1 MILSFGI
8 VGMAALIR
16 LARGQATYWPG
27 SFSARHPRV
36 VLGFTGLA
44 LAGVLAF
51 GAVLGA
57 DFLVHFDQQEVFI
70 QSTAVNYRGLG
81 ESIRTDQGMF
91 QTALF
96 WTPGV
101 GSGKARL
108 TVGHFSRQVVRIEQ
122 VDELAP

>member
-1 MILSFGI
+1 FGI
-8 VGMAALIR
+8 VGLAALIR

-27 SFSARHPRV
+27 SFSAHHPRLF
-36 VLGFTGLA
+36 LGFTGLA
-44 LAGVLAF
+44 TAGVLAF

-57 DFLVHFDQQEVFI
+57 DFLVPFDQQEVFI
-70 QSTAVNYRGLG
+70 QSTAANYRGLG
-81 ESIRTDQGMF
+81 EWIRTDQGRF

-108 TVGHFSRQVVRIEQ
+108 TLGHFSRQVVRIEPF
-122 VDELAP
+122 DAFAP